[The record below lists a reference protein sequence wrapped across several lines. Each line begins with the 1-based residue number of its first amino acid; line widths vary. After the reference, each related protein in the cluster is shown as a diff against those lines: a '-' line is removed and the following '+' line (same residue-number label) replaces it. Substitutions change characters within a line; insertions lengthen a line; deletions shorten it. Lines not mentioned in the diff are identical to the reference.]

1 MVGVWLVST
10 GRTRKTVMKTGAL
23 LVATG
28 LLLLSCGPI
37 QPTAANNQPSCEDV
51 RYQCAFDSACSEG
64 LKSYFLTCDK
74 LLQADTSKC
83 PEACL
88 FALVALTTTYHGQR
102 LLDVSVISF
111 FYRVR
116 PVERRTRPGIVY
128 RNGVEKLSMG
138 GGGGRTNGSK
148 TNKTGRPA
156 LPPEIIP
163 FNNHVRNVEG
173 KIC

>member
-1 MVGVWLVST
+1 MST
-10 GRTRKTVMKTGAL
+10 GRVRKTVMKTGAGIGAL
-23 LVATG
+23 LVAMG

-37 QPTAANNQPSCEDV
+37 QPTAANQPSCEDV

-102 LLDVSVISF
+102 LLDVSVVSF

-116 PVERRTRPGIVY
+116 LVERRTRPGIVFRSVY
-128 RNGVEKLSMG
+128 RK
-138 GGGGRTNGSK
+138 TSK
-148 TNKTGRPA
+148 TYRGA
-156 LPPEIIP
+156 GGE
-163 FNNHVRNVEG
+163 
-173 KIC
+173 